1 MFCPNCGSN
10 NSTDQKFCRSCGLN
24 LEGISEFLLLQIP
37 SAESANLL
45 KHEKAIERFGNFAL
59 GGLGVVGLVAF
70 SAGIFYLVSKV
81 LVTGTN
87 VYAAILLIGFIV
99 FGLLSLVFVI
109 LNESLKEKK
118 AKAKPALNNE
128 LMEKKDTGRLLENK
142 PLEPFPSVTENS
154 TELLPIINKTRKIK

>member
-1 MFCPNCGSN
+1 M
-10 NSTDQKFCRSCGLN
+10 
-24 LEGISEFLLLQIP
+24 
-37 SAESANLL
+37 
-45 KHEKAIERFGNFAL
+45 
-59 GGLGVVGLVAF
+59 AF

-142 PLEPFPSVTENS
+142 PLEPIPSVTENS